1 MGHAPRVRAPLAR
14 CFDDVFSAGA
24 RLRKHPAWLRRGD
37 ADGHG
42 EGAGE
47 CGWGP
52 AAPLVLNFA
61 LLANGDEDASVSAG
75 DPSRVAPREMVLDMP
90 IPEAPVDSELGG
102 LFLQTMAQLVAQGAS
117 AQRAF
122 DKMLWYMYMSGV
134 KEDANVRPEV
144 IHDGEGPTCVIRDHD
159 LTFYTV

>member
-1 MGHAPRVRAPLAR
+1 MHVGHAPRVRAPLAR

-75 DPSRVAPREMVLDMP
+75 DSSRVAPREMVLDMP

-122 DKMLWYMYMSGV
+122 DKMLCYVYMSGV

-144 IHDGEGPTCVIRDHD
+144 MHDGEGPTYVIR
-159 LTFYTV
+159 LGS